1 MLCRKCSDDD
11 GKVVAQVLN
20 IENTSFDDKYLG
32 LPIPEGHMKNDKFQP
47 SKEKLKKKCS
57 DWSEKYMSGAAKET
71 LVKSVAQSIS
81 TYAMS
86 VFKFSAG
93 LCDEL
98 SQIIRD
104 FWWGDEFDRRKVHW
118 MGWDKMTRP
127 KSQGGLALET

>member
-1 MLCRKCSDDD
+1 
-11 GKVVAQVLN
+11 
-20 IENTSFDDKYLG
+20 
-32 LPIPEGHMKNDKFQP
+32 
-47 SKEKLKKKCS
+47 
-57 DWSEKYMSGAAKET
+57 
-71 LVKSVAQSIS
+71 
-81 TYAMS
+81 MS